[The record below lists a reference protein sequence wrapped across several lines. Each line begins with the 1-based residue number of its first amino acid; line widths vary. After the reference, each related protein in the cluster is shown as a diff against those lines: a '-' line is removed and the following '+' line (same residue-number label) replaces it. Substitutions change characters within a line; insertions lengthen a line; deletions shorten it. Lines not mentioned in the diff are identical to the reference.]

1 VALVDTRLA
10 VSAALRARR
19 LARGLTQGALAKRL
33 KSRQSRV
40 AKLEAADPGVSLDLL
55 LRGYFATGATKLDL
69 ATFLVARR
77 RGAPA

>member
-1 VALVDTRLA
+1 
-10 VSAALRARR
+10 
-19 LARGLTQGALAKRL
+19 
-33 KSRQSRV
+33 V